1 MKGFEE
7 IAVIHGINDYD
18 EARFLEGFLK
28 WIGVSFFDYVYND
41 LYDEFNQHLEN
52 SGERFDAVIYINDE
66 NDKYISRFGCLSETN
81 IRLSF
86 MLSDNTGVN
95 AGIDEESFENIW
107 KIIID
112 AIYSNNTNQ
121 ELYADSEIKPISVNI
136 RKDNAFAKND
146 KDGCIQIFEE
156 LAEIYAENNLFK
168 EIGDG
173 KIYLM
178 NECEMKQDGQMAI
191 EARIKLWE
199 TVLDELDKVSINKD
213 NVCFDNF
220 CYAKI
225 YCKKE
230 IHILRCVTE
239 KWVYT
244 DEMRRKFQEIELDIE
259 NLPKDGVKYSNMS
272 LGLIFDIYAMNPEVV
287 YYCEQ
292 PCSTTVFVSGKEHK
306 TIFDVYIVYKNGREE
321 FQEVKYQQELDS
333 DSPKGKRSQEQIE
346 IQKMWCLQN
355 DFPYV
360 LRTDKDIEKGQYFI
374 RNLSVLSAKA
384 RRFHIESKEAD
395 KAIISYLSKI
405 ERTTIGLLSESGR
418 FEINKTLDYL
428 SDLYYRGII
437 KFDDICNDCLTN
449 KTEVIFCGI

>member
-272 LGLIFDIYAMNPEVV
+272 LGLIFDIYAMNPEL
-287 YYCEQ
+287 YNGGINYQSRLIKKCKTNACKSEALHKLNRFYKN
-292 PCSTTVFVSGKEHK
+292 TDRGGRKEHLL
-306 TIFDVYIVYKNGREE
+306 EE
-321 FQEVKYQQELDS
+321 VVKLNPLNFKAGFSLAMSYMNCRAYLKAKEWILNVLYVLQLE
-333 DSPKGKRSQEQIE
+333 GNSQEE
-346 IQKMWCLQN
+346 LLDNLEKL
-355 DFPYV
+355 PKTELEYV
-360 LRTDKDIEKGQYFI
+360 WRCYGSLKIIEKNTY
-374 RNLSVLSAKA
+374 NDESAKNYYIA
-384 RRFHIESKEAD
+384 MQEKTKKVLESK
-395 KAIISYLSKI
+395 KAVD
-405 ERTTIGLLSESGR
+405 G
-418 FEINKTLDYL
+418 
-428 SDLYYRGII
+428 
-437 KFDDICNDCLTN
+437 
-449 KTEVIFCGI
+449 